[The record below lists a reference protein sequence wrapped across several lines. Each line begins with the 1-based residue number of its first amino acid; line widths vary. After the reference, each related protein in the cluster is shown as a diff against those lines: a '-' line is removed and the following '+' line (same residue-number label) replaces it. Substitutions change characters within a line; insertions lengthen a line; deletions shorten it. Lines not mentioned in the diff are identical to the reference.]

1 MVDQGTAATSPHY
14 NKLGNDQPILKMLR
28 EFTPVEFMG
37 YLRGNVIKYT
47 SRIGLKE
54 GTNDAAKAAQYQEW
68 LDEFIAFRGIHISS
82 IFYTAKD

>member
-1 MVDQGTAATSPHY
+1 MIDRGTAATSPHY
-14 NKLGNDQPILKMLR
+14 SQMGKDQPILKMLR
-28 EFTPVEFMG
+28 EFSYEEFTG
-37 YLRGNVIKYT
+37 FLRGNVIKYT
-47 SRIGLKE
+47 DRIGLKE